1 MTGDEGPADEASTS
15 EESASGEPADDT
27 SAASSVA
34 ARDDVA
40 GIVDLFGTLTRAE
53 LRQALSE
60 LAFKQGA
67 DADPE
72 ALDAAVAQAIRE
84 YHLVPVD
91 AEEAEEA
98 QATADEEAVATVAD
112 GEDAVATVAD
122 DDELAVGPT
131 AFPSLP
137 PNAED
142 LPHILDVEERDVDR
156 EALAERVH
164 DRLGREVDAALE
176 EGDAPRLETL
186 LDVTYDLEAWAPVEA
201 DDVRERIESG
211 LAD

>member
-1 MTGDEGPADEASTS
+1 MTGDEE
-15 EESASGEPADDT
+15 

-53 LRQALSE
+53 LRRALSE

-72 ALDAAVAQAIRE
+72 ALDAAVARAIRE

-91 AEEAEEA
+91 AGENEPSP
-98 QATADEEAVATVAD
+98 ATDE
-112 GEDAVATVAD
+112 GVATVAD

-164 DRLGREVDAALE
+164 GRLAREVDAALD
-176 EGDAPRLETL
+176 EGDGDRLETL
-186 LDVTYDLEAWAPVEA
+186 LDVTYDLEVWAPVEA

-211 LAD
+211 LGD

>member
-1 MTGDEGPADEASTS
+1 MN
-15 EESASGEPADDT
+15 DDG
-27 SAASSVA
+27 SSVA

-53 LRQALSE
+53 LREALSE

-72 ALDAAVAQAIRE
+72 ALDAAVSQAIRE

-91 AEEAEEA
+91 ADAN
-98 QATADEEAVATVAD
+98 ATSECDDGDPKVDASDTDPVATVD
-112 GEDAVATVAD
+112 D

-142 LPHILDVEERDVDR
+142 LPHILDVQHRDVDR
-156 EALAERVH
+156 ERLADRVH
-164 DRLGREVDAALE
+164 DRVSREVEVALE
-176 EGDAPRLETL
+176 TDDEDRLETL

-201 DDVRERIESG
+201 DGIRERIETA
-211 LAD
+211 LED

>member
-1 MTGDEGPADEASTS
+1 MTDDEAT
-15 EESASGEPADDT
+15 PAG
-27 SAASSVA
+27 SSVA

-72 ALDAAVAQAIRE
+72 ALDAAVTQAIRE
-84 YHLVPVD
+84 YHLVPV
-91 AEEAEEA
+91 EAGGPEGDEGGPEGDEG
-98 QATADEEAVATVAD
+98 ADPEGDSAAA
-112 GEDAVATVAD
+112 AVAD
-122 DDELAVGPT
+122 DAELAVGPT

-142 LPHILDVEERDVDR
+142 LPHILEVEKRSVDR
-156 EALAERVH
+156 ETLAERVR
-164 DRLGREVDAALE
+164 DRLAREVETALE
-176 EGDAPRLETL
+176 ADDADRLETL
-186 LDVTYDLEAWAPVEA
+186 LDVTYDLEAWAPVDA
-201 DDVRERIESG
+201 ADVRDRIATG
-211 LAD
+211 LED

>member
-1 MTGDEGPADEASTS
+1 MTGDD
-15 EESASGEPADDT
+15 
-27 SAASSVA
+27 ASSVA

-91 AEEAEEA
+91 VEETGESPA
-98 QATADEEAVATVAD
+98 ADD
-112 GEDAVATVAD
+112 DAVTTVAD

-142 LPHILDVEERDVDR
+142 LPHILDVEERKVDR

-164 DRLGREVDAALE
+164 DRLGREVDAALAE
-176 EGDAPRLETL
+176 SDAARLETL

-211 LAD
+211 LED

>member
-1 MTGDEGPADEASTS
+1 MTGDQASAN
-15 EESASGEPADDT
+15 EE

-91 AEEAEEA
+91 AEEAE
-98 QATADEEAVATVAD
+98 QSPATAD
-112 GEDAVATVAD
+112 EDAVATVAD

-164 DRLGREVDAALE
+164 DRLVREVDAALD
-176 EGDAPRLETL
+176 EGDAARLETL

-211 LAD
+211 LED

>member
-1 MTGDEGPADEASTS
+1 MT
-15 EESASGEPADDT
+15 EEE

-91 AEEAEEA
+91 AASPDQDGAAPEGDKSR
-98 QATADEEAVATVAD
+98 ATDDTVATTAAED
-112 GEDAVATVAD
+112 GVGTVAD

-164 DRLGREVDAALE
+164 DRLVREVDVALA
-176 EGDAPRLETL
+176 EGDADRLETL

-211 LAD
+211 LED

>member
-1 MTGDEGPADEASTS
+1 MTAN
-15 EESASGEPADDT
+15 EESANEE
-27 SAASSVA
+27 SANEESASSVA

-53 LRQALSE
+53 LRRALSE

-67 DADPE
+67 DADPA

-91 AEEAEEA
+91 TPGDDPSPG
-98 QATADEEAVATVAD
+98 TADDDAVAPAAD
-112 GEDAVATVAD
+112 DDAVATVAD

-142 LPHILDVEERDVDR
+142 LPHILDVEDRDVDR
-156 EALAERVH
+156 AALAERVH
-164 DRLGREVDAALE
+164 DRLGREVDAALDA
-176 EGDAPRLETL
+176 GDAARLETL
-186 LDVTYDLEAWAPVEA
+186 LEVTYDLEAWAPVEA

-211 LAD
+211 LE